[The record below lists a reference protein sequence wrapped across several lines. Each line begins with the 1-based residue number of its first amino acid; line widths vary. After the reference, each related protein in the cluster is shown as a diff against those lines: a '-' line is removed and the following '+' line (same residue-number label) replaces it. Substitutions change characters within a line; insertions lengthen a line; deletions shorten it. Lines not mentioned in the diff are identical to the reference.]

1 MSLTVWVDGEKKLI
15 DALFDKPAFNIKGD
29 LKAEPLTKNYGTVG
43 TAFDYAL
50 RLQVASLNANLVSS
64 FPLVAEQGIRS
75 NRKRKEFT
83 NEFKEK
89 RRGYLSGQLK
99 IGDLL
104 RDCVILAKMDN
115 VVRSGKDYPNS
126 DIFSVDEADIEDL
139 QRLTNLVNPNLW
151 IASNQC
157 FLNPCFGQSSD
168 DLNGA
173 DADLIIDSRLIDIK
187 TTKYLKFKRKDFRQL
202 VGYQILNIREN
213 NIYGNIESLGL
224 YFSRFGI
231 LFVFPTPEMHEIVI
245 DGNPVD
251 KWEAIEESIR
261 RYQQFLSN
269 LKPF

>member
-1 MSLTVWVDGEKKLI
+1 MSLTDWVKGETKLI
-15 DALFDKPAFNIKGD
+15 DVLFDKPAFNIKGD
-29 LKAEPLTKNYGTVG
+29 LKAEPMTKNYPTVG

-50 RLQVASLNANLVSS
+50 RLQVASLNASLVSS

-75 NRKRKEFT
+75 NRKRKEFI

-89 RRGYLSGQLK
+89 SRGYLNGQLK

-115 VVRSGKDYPNS
+115 VFRSGRDYPNS

-139 QRLTNLVNPNLW
+139 QRLVNLVDQNLW
-151 IASNQC
+151 IASKQC
-157 FLNPCFGQSSD
+157 VLNPCFGQSSL

-173 DADLIIDSRLIDIK
+173 DADIIIDSRPIDIK
-187 TTKYLKFKRKDFRQL
+187 TTKYLKFKREDFRQL
-202 VGYQILNIREN
+202 VGYQILNMREN
-213 NIYGNIESLGL
+213 NMYGNIESLGL

-231 LFVFPTPEMHEIVI
+231 LFLFPTPEMHEII
-245 DGNPVD
+245 INGNPVD

-261 RYQQFLSN
+261 LYQRFLSN
-269 LKPF
+269 LKPL